1 MAVEETPFFDSRVV
15 WWPSVRKRSAWS
27 RAGWEMAGRWL
38 GDGSLPPPDAHLG
51 GVKGI
56 TGGDGVDLD

>member
-38 GDGSLPPPDAHLG
+38 GDGWEMAHCHHQMLIWVESRG
-51 GVKGI
+51 
-56 TGGDGVDLD
+56 